1 MGLVCCLT
9 YPFTAKAFPIA
20 EPGTEGLKVIV
31 SGTNAV
37 VATYQGNS
45 AGYSNDLYLDSPG
58 GPIFVFN
65 NHDSPVGSTFN
76 FGSFAVGTELLFRLH
91 VNDTGDDFFTG
102 PADRNPDSQAHARV
116 QQNWE
121 PNTTLVSFEDAIDF
135 AYNDLSFSFTNTAT
149 VILFALN
156 VTKTGNGNVTS
167 APAGINCGT
176 DCTENYTSNTIVA
189 LTATPATGNV
199 FANWGGACSGTVAK
213 CNVTMNAAKAVTA
226 TFNAAVTIPTVITNA
241 ASKITTTSATLNGSV
256 ISNGATAAVSFDFG
270 VTSAYG
276 TNIVATPSNVFS
288 STAVAV
294 AANKTGLSCGKTYHY
309 RVKAVNSKGTSYGL
323 NKTFVTT
330 ACRRDLVITGLTL
343 APATPAANGTFSAA
357 VTVKNQGAAT
367 SNIGFFLDVWAN
379 STAVPGCGAEG
390 DGWAEIGMLAAGASK
405 TVTVT
410 GLNAGAAGA
419 KTARAFVDSWCEVVE
434 SNETNNQLVKTYTVQ

>member
-1 MGLVCCLT
+1 
-9 YPFTAKAFPIA
+9 
-20 EPGTEGLKVIV
+20 
-31 SGTNAV
+31 
-37 VATYQGNS
+37 
-45 AGYSNDLYLDSPG
+45 
-58 GPIFVFN
+58 
-65 NHDSPVGSTFN
+65 
-76 FGSFAVGTELLFRLH
+76 
-91 VNDTGDDFFTG
+91 
-102 PADRNPDSQAHARV
+102 
-116 QQNWE
+116 
-121 PNTTLVSFEDAIDF
+121 
-135 AYNDLSFSFTNTAT
+135 
-149 VILFALN
+149 
-156 VTKTGNGNVTS
+156 
-167 APAGINCGT
+167 
-176 DCTENYTSNTIVA
+176 
-189 LTATPATGNV
+189 
-199 FANWGGACSGTVAK
+199 
-213 CNVTMNAAKAVTA
+213 
-226 TFNAAVTIPTVITNA
+226 
-241 ASKITTTSATLNGSV
+241 LNGSV

-343 APATPAANGTFSAA
+343 TPATPVANGTFSATI
-357 VTVKNQGAAT
+357 TVKNQSTAT

-379 STAVPGCGAEG
+379 SAAVPSCGAEG

-434 SNETNNQLVKTYTVQ
+434 SNEANNQMVKAYTVQ